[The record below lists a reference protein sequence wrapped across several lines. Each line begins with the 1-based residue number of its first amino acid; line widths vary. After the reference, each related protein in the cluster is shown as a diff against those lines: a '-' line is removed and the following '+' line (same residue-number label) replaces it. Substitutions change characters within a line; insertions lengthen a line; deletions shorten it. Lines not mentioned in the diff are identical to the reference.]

1 MKTNTINIEKFESK
15 FNENY
20 KFLYDNS
27 DNVAGYKE
35 AVTAFD
41 DFLNTNSD
49 FVKEFVIFRG
59 DAIMSDREAAA
70 FMFTLDDMMW

>member
-1 MKTNTINIEKFESK
+1 MKTNTINIKKFESK

-20 KFLYDNS
+20 KFLYDNN
-27 DNVAGYKE
+27 DNVAGYNE

-59 DAIMSDREAAA
+59 DAIMSDREAVA
-70 FMFTLDDMMW
+70 FMFTLDDMT